1 MFVLKLPFEN
11 PFMHAYGNNTN
22 KRKLFKNYFPY
33 SLFLILT
40 FMKLKKQLD
49 KTMSIIGQ
57 LKLKE
62 ARENSK

>member
-22 KRKLFKNYFPY
+22 KRKLFKNYLTY

-62 ARENSK
+62 ARKNSK